1 MDRGGGGGP
10 RKGQGGGVV
19 VGKTRI
25 HSGRQKSPRTA
36 LCSLGNF
43 VSLSISLWGRIN

>member
-1 MDRGGGGGP
+1 MAGGRGGWVVGGEGGGGA
-10 RKGQGGGVV
+10 

-25 HSGRQKSPRTA
+25 HSERRKFPRTA

-43 VSLSISLWGRIN
+43 VSLSISLWGRTS

>member
-1 MDRGGGGGP
+1 MDGGGGGGP

-25 HSGRQKSPRTA
+25 HSGRQKFPRQLKVGYET
-36 LCSLGNF
+36 S
-43 VSLSISLWGRIN
+43 